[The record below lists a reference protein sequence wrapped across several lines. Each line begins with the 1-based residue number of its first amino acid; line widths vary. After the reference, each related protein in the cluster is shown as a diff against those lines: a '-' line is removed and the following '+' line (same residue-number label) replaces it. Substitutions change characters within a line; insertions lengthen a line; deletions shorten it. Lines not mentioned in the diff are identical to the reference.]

1 MPVLVCDNLVS
12 PSVISCPSDINSL
25 AAVSVTEHFVPSLSG
40 TRKLMASLDCEQ
52 LTQVHGVADITVE
65 GGRHAAS

>member
-12 PSVISCPSDINSL
+12 PTVISCPSDINSL
-25 AAVSVTEHFVPSLSG
+25 AAMSVTEHFVPSLSG